1 MIFIIEKASK
11 LSTIE
16 KWEEL
21 KKIKDKEFEEIVK
34 DFQAEVP
41 KPFTLGSDK
50 KSLNQKKEKL
60 HEFTPEIMQNDEDIQ
75 DSPRMAINNLLEQ
88 QNTDNKVGTPLKDES
103 SKGHHEIV
111 SMLSNPNMLFNDA
124 SSIKY
129 SIDNQNISN
138 FSIPSIT
145 AEVVKAKF
153 DTLDGMWYDL
163 ISAFVGDKYPTFIFV
178 NKQVCS
184 TFLDFQLEINDEV
197 LNALAERVNQSQAY
211 SLSSLS
217 QVDPGKT
224 KDAMKKLKAKKTI
237 FSLSDTW
244 HEKFCE
250 AIQLDIVK
258 LMEILSNYSLK
269 QKDIVILKLYFSFM
283 GRKYSGKHDN
293 LFMRQTH
300 RFLYENRHDIEDALD
315 PILHFKFTNE
325 VIVQVKTLLVSFLNQ
340 SFVDSEISDLSLFDA
355 FTAII
360 IEALQYWDLIP
371 APEENAEVKEVKQ
384 QIDLIQKM
392 KNHLSKIKAIIQ

>member
-1 MIFIIEKASK
+1 M
-11 LSTIE
+11 
-16 KWEEL
+16 
-21 KKIKDKEFEEIVK
+21 
-34 DFQAEVP
+34 
-41 KPFTLGSDK
+41 
-50 KSLNQKKEKL
+50 
-60 HEFTPEIMQNDEDIQ
+60 
-75 DSPRMAINNLLEQ
+75 
-88 QNTDNKVGTPLKDES
+88 
-103 SKGHHEIV
+103 
-111 SMLSNPNMLFNDA
+111 
-124 SSIKY
+124 
-129 SIDNQNISN
+129 
-138 FSIPSIT
+138 
-145 AEVVKAKF
+145 
-153 DTLDGMWYDL
+153 
-163 ISAFVGDKYPTFIFV
+163 
-178 NKQVCS
+178 CS

-237 FSLSDTW
+237 FSLSDTC

-283 GRKYSGKHDN
+283 GRKYSSKHDN

-300 RFLYENRHDIEDALD
+300 RFLYDNRHDIEDALD

-325 VIVQVKTLLVSFLNQ
+325 VIGQVKTLLVSFLNQ

-360 IEALQYWDLIP
+360 IEALQY
-371 APEENAEVKEVKQ
+371 
-384 QIDLIQKM
+384 
-392 KNHLSKIKAIIQ
+392 

>member
-1 MIFIIEKASK
+1 MISVKKSSNEKIKKNFEFANDIIENN
-11 LSTIE
+11 
-16 KWEEL
+16 EENQNTPIQIVDQL
-21 KKIKDKEFEEIVK
+21 LDQQYIADKS
-34 DFQAEVP
+34 
-41 KPFTLGSDK
+41 GS
-50 KSLNQKKEKL
+50 
-60 HEFTPEIMQNDEDIQ
+60 P
-75 DSPRMAINNLLEQ
+75 INN
-88 QNTDNKVGTPLKDES
+88 ES

-111 SMLSNPNMLFNDA
+111 SLLSNPNMLFNDA

-129 SIDNQNISN
+129 SVDNQNISN

-145 AEVVKAKF
+145 ADTMKAKF
-153 DTLDGMWYDL
+153 DSLDGMWYDL

-178 NKQVCS
+178 NKQICH

-197 LNALAERVNQSQAY
+197 LNALADRVNQSQVY

-217 QVDPGKT
+217 QVDTGNT
-224 KDAMKKLKAKKTI
+224 KDAIKKIKAKKTI
-237 FSLSDTW
+237 FSLSDSW
-244 HEKFCE
+244 HEKFWE
-250 AIQLDIVK
+250 AIQQDILK

-269 QKDIVILKLYFSFM
+269 AKDIVILKLYFSFM

-315 PILHFKFTNE
+315 PILHFKFTND
-325 VIVQVKTLLVSFLNQ
+325 VIGQVKTLLVSFLNQ

-371 APEENAEVKEVKQ
+371 APEENTEVKEVKQ
-384 QIDLIQKM
+384 QIELIQKM
-392 KNHLSKIKAIIQ
+392 KTHLSKIKEIIQ